1 MNARAGTY
9 SVVINAPYGGDQ
21 TMSFKSTLSTDV
33 TGTLKADTA
42 QTLTLGR
49 RGQNG
54 RLAFAGTAGQTV
66 ALQVAGQT
74 TVPSSRMT
82 YYTVYAP
89 DGSTLGSTT
98 ATSAATLNLPNLP
111 ATGTYTVFVDPSNGE
126 TLSAQLTL
134 ATGTA
139 GGQTTNGASGS
150 YATTVPGQNVYLTF
164 KAAAG
169 QNVGLALSDLV
180 TPNSTNYVYLT
191 VYKPDGSYAASQYC
205 YASNNGC
212 QTNLGNTMAGT
223 YSVVVNAPYDGD
235 QTMSFKATV
244 SSDVTGTLQ
253 ADTAQT
259 LTLGRRGQNGRLS
272 FAGTAGQTLAVQVAG
287 QTTVPSGRTTYYTVY
302 APDGTALASSGTT
315 SATTLNLSNL
325 PATGTYTVFV
335 DPSNGETLSAQ
346 LTLATGTAG
355 GQTTNG
361 ASGSY
366 ATTVPGQ
373 NVYLTFKAA
382 AGQNLG
388 LGLSDLVTPNSTN
401 YVYLTVYKP
410 DGSYAA
416 SQYCYASNNGCQT
429 NLGNT
434 MAGTYSV
441 VVNAPYD
448 GDQTMSFKATV
459 SSDVT
464 GTLQA
469 DTAQTLTLGRRGQNG
484 RLSFAGTAGQTLAV
498 QVAGQTTVPSGR
510 TTYYTVYAPDG
521 TALASSGTTSA
532 TTLNLSNLPATGT
545 YTVFVDP
552 SNGETLSAQLTLA
565 TGTAGGQTTNGAS
578 GSYATTVPGQN
589 VYLTFKAAAG
599 QNLGL
604 GLSDLV
610 TPNSTNYVYLTV
622 YKPDGSY
629 AASQYCYA
637 SNNGCQT
644 NLGNTMAGTYSVV
657 VNAPYDGDQTM
668 SFKATVSSDVTGTL
682 QADTAQTLTLGRR
695 GQNGRLSFAGTAGQT
710 LAVQVAGQTTVPSG
724 RTTYYTVYAPDGT
737 ALASSGTT
745 SATTLNLS
753 NLPAT
758 GTYTVFVDPS
768 NGETLSAQL
777 TLATGTAGGQTI
789 NGASGSYA
797 TTVPGQNVYLT
808 FKAAAGQNLGLGLS
822 DLVTPNSTN
831 YVYLTVYKPDGS
843 YAASQ
848 YCYASNN
855 GCQTNLGNTMAGTY
869 SVVVNAPYDGDQT
882 MSFKA
887 TVSSDV
893 TGTLQADTAQTL
905 TLGRRGQNGRLSF
918 AGTAGQTLA
927 VQVAGQ
933 TTVPSGRT
941 TYYTVY
947 APDGTAL
954 ASSGTTSAT
963 TLNLSNL
970 PATGTY
976 TVFVDPSNG
985 ETLSAQLTLATGT
998 AGGQTI
1004 NGASGS
1010 YATTVPGQ
1018 NVYLTFKAA
1027 AGQNLGLGLSDLVTP
1042 NSTNYVYLTVYKP
1055 DGSYAASQYCYASN
1069 NGCQTNLGNTMAG
1082 TYSVVVNAPYDGDQT
1097 MSFKATVSSDVTGT
1111 LQADTAQTLTL
1122 GRRGQN
1128 GRLSFAGTAGQT
1140 LAVQVAGQTTVPSGR
1155 TTYYTVYAPD
1165 GTALASSGTTSATTL
1180 NLSNLPA
1187 TGTYTVFVDPS
1198 NGETLSAQLT
1208 LATGTAGGQTTN
1220 GASGS
1225 YATTVPGQNVYLTF
1239 KAAAGQNLGLGLSD
1253 LVTPNSTNYVYL
1265 TVYKPD
1271 GSYAA
1276 SQYCYASNNGCQTNL
1291 GNTMAGTYS
1300 VVVNAP
1306 YDGDQTMSFKA
1317 TVSSDVTGTLQAD
1330 TAQTLTLGRRGQ
1342 NGRLSFA
1349 GTAGQTLA
1357 VQVAGQT
1364 TVPSGRTTYYTVYA
1378 PDGSTLASTSAT
1390 SATTLNL
1397 ASLPTTGTYTMF
1409 VDPYYGETSSA
1420 QLTLASSN

>member
-1 MNARAGTY
+1 
-9 SVVINAPYGGDQ
+9 
-21 TMSFKSTLSTDV
+21 MSFKSTLSTDV